1 MQAQNLKPG
10 TSNLEFGMKKID
22 LLVLK
27 SYIGPLVLTFFIAIF
42 VLLMQFLWK
51 YVDDLVGKG
60 LPWNVVAELMFYASS
75 TFVPMA
81 LPLAILLSSL
91 MTFGNLGEHY
101 ELVATKAAGVSL
113 RRIMAPLI
121 ILSVMIGIG
130 AFYFSNIVLP
140 IANLKFRAILYDVR
154 QQKLSFN
161 IKEGIYYDGL
171 EGYVIRVGEKERDGK
186 IIRDVMIYDHT
197 DRQGNTNITLAE
209 WGSMD
214 QTPDGRFLILT
225 LYNGF
230 SYDDNPERSN
240 PEVFPFLRMR
250 FSEEVRRFDLS
261 GFELNRTDEDLFR
274 NNLQMYNLRQLEY
287 SRDSLTKQFEQRREN
302 FAKTM
307 RHNYY
312 YFSRLDPTKD
322 IKPDSSLVFQGD
334 FLFDFEGEERAKLFE
349 NALSAA
355 RSIKTTLEHTRSSYA
370 GQLRH
375 IRRHDIE
382 WHRKYTLSVA
392 CLILFFVGA
401 PLGAIIRKGGLGL
414 PLVVS
419 TILFVLFHIA
429 STTGDK
435 YVRTGVL
442 DSWVGMWLSS
452 ALFLPLGIWLTYKA
466 VTDSPLMD
474 SDAWGKLFRKRKLKN
489 TENNNIS
496 A

>member
-1 MQAQNLKPG
+1 MCLG
-10 TSNLEFGMKKID
+10 GLGNLEFRMKKID
-22 LLVLK
+22 YLVLK

-60 LPWNVVAELMFYASS
+60 LPWNIVAELMFYASS

-101 ELVATKAAGVSL
+101 ELVAAKAAGVSL
-113 RRIMAPLI
+113 RRVMAPLI
-121 ILSVMIGIG
+121 ILSIIIGIG

-140 IANLKFRAILYDVR
+140 VANLKFRSILYDVR
-154 QQKLSFN
+154 QQKLAFN
-161 IKEGIYYDGL
+161 IQEDIYYGGL
-171 EGYVIRVGEKERDGK
+171 EGYIIRVGSKDRDGK
-186 IIRDVMIYDHT
+186 LIRDVMIYDHT
-197 DRQGNTNITLAE
+197 DREGNTSVTLAE
-209 WGSMD
+209 WGTME
-214 QTPDGRFLILT
+214 QTPDGRFLIFT
-225 LYNGF
+225 LYNGA
-230 SYDDNPERSN
+230 SYDDNPDRSN
-240 PEVFPFLRMR
+240 PDRYPFLRMS

-261 GFELNRTDEDLFR
+261 GFEMNRTDEDLFR
-274 NNLQMYNLRQLEY
+274 NNYQMYNLRQLEY
-287 SRDSLTKQFEQRREN
+287 SRDSLTKQFMNRREN
-302 FAKTM
+302 FARTM
-307 RHNYY
+307 RNNYY
-312 YFSRLDPTKD
+312 YYSRHDASKVVE
-322 IKPDSSLVFQGD
+322 PDSNMLFNGD
-334 FLFDFEGEERAKLFE
+334 FISDFKTEERQKVID
-349 NALSAA
+349 NALSSA
-355 RSIKTTLEHTRSSYA
+355 RNLKTTLENTKSSYS
-370 GQLRH
+370 GQMRH

-392 CLILFFVGA
+392 CFILFFVGA

-435 YVRTGVL
+435 YVRTGVM
-442 DSWVGMWLSS
+442 DPWIGMWMSS

-474 SDAWGKLFRKRKLKN
+474 SDAWGKLFRKRRLRKLINYKKS
-489 TENNNIS
+489 T
-496 A
+496 

>member
-1 MQAQNLKPG
+1 
-10 TSNLEFGMKKID
+10 MKKID
-22 LLVLK
+22 FLLLK
-27 SYIGPLVLTFFIAIF
+27 VYIGPLVLTFFIAVF

-113 RRIMAPLI
+113 RRVMTPLI
-121 ILSVMIGIG
+121 FLSVAIGIG
-130 AFYFSNIVLP
+130 AFYFSNIILP
-140 IANLKFRAILYDVR
+140 IANLKFRSILYDVR
-154 QQKLSFN
+154 QQKLAFN

-171 EGYVIRVGEKERDGK
+171 EGYVIRVGTKENDGK

-197 DRQGNTNITLAE
+197 DAMGNTTVTLAE
-209 WGSMD
+209 WGSME

-225 LYNGF
+225 LNNGY
-230 SYDDNPERSN
+230 SYDDKPDRSDPEN
-240 PEVFPFLRMR
+240 FPFLRMG
-250 FSEEVRRFDLS
+250 FDKEVRRFDLS

-274 NNLQMYNLRQLEY
+274 NNYQMYNLRQLEY
-287 SRDSLTKQFEQRREN
+287 SRDSLTNQFVQRREN

-312 YFSRLDPTKD
+312 YYSRLDAAKVV
-322 IKPDSSLVFQGD
+322 KPDSTLVFHND
-334 FLFDFEGEERAKLFE
+334 FLAGINNQERQKVIE
-349 NALSAA
+349 TALNSA
-355 RSIKTTLEHTRSSYA
+355 RTVKTTIEHTKSSFS

-375 IRRHDIE
+375 IRRHSIE

-419 TILFVLFHIA
+419 TLLFVLFHIA

-435 YVRTGVL
+435 YVRTGVM
-442 DSWVGMWLSS
+442 DPWIGMWLSS

-474 SDAWGKLFRKRKLKN
+474 SDAWGKLFRKRGKN
-489 TENNNIS
+489 NSEIIKTS

>member
-1 MQAQNLKPG
+1 
-10 TSNLEFGMKKID
+10 MKKID
-22 LLVLK
+22 FLIIK

-60 LPWNVVAELMFYASS
+60 LPWAIIAELMFYASS

-101 ELVATKAAGVSL
+101 ELVAAKAAGVSL
-113 RRIMAPLI
+113 RRVMAPLI
-121 ILSVMIGIG
+121 ILSVFIGIG

-140 IANLKFRAILYDVR
+140 IANLKFRSILYDVR
-154 QQKLSFN
+154 QQKLAFN
-161 IKEGIYYDGL
+161 IQEGIYYDGL
-171 EGYVIRVGEKERDGK
+171 EGYVIRVGEKDRDGK
-186 IIRDVMIYDHT
+186 IIRDIMIYDHSEG
-197 DRQGNTNITLAE
+197 QGNTSVTLAE
-209 WGSMD
+209 WGSME
-214 QTPDGRFLILT
+214 QTPDGRFLIFT
-225 LYNGF
+225 LYNG
-230 SYDDNPERSN
+230 SNYDDKPSRSE
-240 PEVFPFLRMR
+240 PASVPFLRMQ
-250 FSEEVRRFDLS
+250 FSKEIRRFDLS

-274 NNLQMYNLRQLEY
+274 NSFHMYNLKQLEY
-287 SRDSLTKQFEQRREN
+287 TRDSLQRIFDQRRNN

-307 RHNYY
+307 RNNYY
-312 YFSRLDPTKD
+312 YFSRLDTSNVVGADSTLLFHGNFLANLDETGSNIVVTKALETSRN
-322 IKPDSSLVFQGD
+322 IKS
-334 FLFDFEGEERAKLFE
+334 
-349 NALSAA
+349 
-355 RSIKTTLEHTRSSYA
+355 TLGHTKSSYA
-370 GQLRH
+370 GQMRH

-382 WHRKYTLSVA
+382 WHRKYTLSFA

-419 TILFVLFHIA
+419 TILFILFHIA

-435 YVRTGVL
+435 YVRTSVL
-442 DSWVGMWLSS
+442 DPWIGMWLSS

-474 SDAWGKLFRKRKLKN
+474 SDAWGKIFRRFKK
-489 TENNNIS
+489 EP
-496 A
+496 AGQD

>member
-1 MQAQNLKPG
+1 
-10 TSNLEFGMKKID
+10 MKKID
-22 LLVLK
+22 LLILR

-60 LPWNVVAELMFYASS
+60 LPWNMIAELMFYASS

-101 ELVATKAAGVSL
+101 ELVATKAAGISL
-113 RRIMAPLI
+113 RRIMTPLI
-121 ILSVMIGIG
+121 ILSLLIGIG

-140 IANLKFRAILYDVR
+140 IANLKFRSILYDVR

-161 IKEGIYYDGL
+161 LQEGIYYNGL
-171 EGYVIRVGEKERDGK
+171 EGYVIRIGKKDREGK

-197 DRQGNTNITLAE
+197 AGKGNTTVTLAE
-209 WGSMD
+209 WGSME
-214 QTPDGRFLILT
+214 QTPDGRFLVLT
-225 LYNGF
+225 LYNGT
-230 SYDDNPERSN
+230 SYDENPDYSN
-240 PEVFPFLRMR
+240 AAAYPFLRMR
-250 FSEEVRRFDLS
+250 FRKEVRRFDLS
-261 GFELNRTDEDLFR
+261 GFEINRTDEELFK
-274 NNLQMYNLRQLEY
+274 NNFQMFNLKQLEY
-287 SRDSLTKQFEQRREN
+287 SRDSLNTRFMQEKEN
-302 FAKTM
+302 FSRSM
-307 RHNYY
+307 RHNYF
-312 YFSRLDPTKD
+312 YFSRLDSTK
-322 IKPDSSLVFQGD
+322 IAEPDSGLIFRGD
-334 FLFDFEGEERAKLFE
+334 FLTGIAQNQRSKIIE
-349 NALSAA
+349 NALNTS
-355 RSIKTTLEHTRSSYA
+355 RNMKSVFETRVDYYE

-382 WHRKYTLSVA
+382 WHRKYTLSAA

-419 TILFVLFHIA
+419 TILFILFHIA

-442 DSWVGMWLSS
+442 DPWVGMWLSS
-452 ALFLPLGIWLTYKA
+452 AMFLPVGIWLSYKA
-466 VTDSPLMD
+466 VTDSSLMD
-474 SDAWGKLFRKRKLKN
+474 SDAWGKLFRKLKKD
-489 TENNNIS
+489 TENE
-496 A
+496 

>member
-1 MQAQNLKPG
+1 
-10 TSNLEFGMKKID
+10 MKKID
-22 LLVLK
+22 FLVLK

-75 TFVPMA
+75 TFVPLA

-101 ELVATKAAGVSL
+101 ELVATKAAGISL
-113 RRIMAPLI
+113 RRVMAPLI
-121 ILSVMIGIG
+121 VLSVFIGIG

-154 QQKLSFN
+154 QQKLAFN

-171 EGYVIRVGEKERDGK
+171 EGYILRVGDKDRDGK

-197 DRQGNTNITLAE
+197 AGQGNTAVTLAE
-209 WGSMD
+209 WGTME

-225 LYNGF
+225 LYNGAN
-230 SYDDNPERSN
+230 YDEKPGRSD
-240 PEVFPFLRMR
+240 PAASPFLRMQ
-250 FSEEVRRFDLS
+250 FAKEVRRFDLS

-274 NNLQMYNLRQLEY
+274 NNFQMYNLKQLEY
-287 SRDSLTKQFEQRREN
+287 SRDSLMKQFVQRREN
-302 FAKTM
+302 FARTM
-307 RHNYY
+307 TQNYY
-312 YFSRLDPTKD
+312 YYSRLDSARVV
-322 IKPDSSLVFQGD
+322 KPDSTLVFNGD
-334 FLFDFEGEERAKLFE
+334 FLAGLQSETRQQVIES
-349 NALSAA
+349 ALGSA
-355 RSIKTTLEHTRSSYA
+355 RSIKTTLEHTHTSYA

-419 TILFVLFHIA
+419 TILFVLFHVV

-435 YVRTGVL
+435 YVRTGVM
-442 DSWVGMWLSS
+442 DPWIGMWMSS
-452 ALFLPLGIWLTYKA
+452 AMFLPLGIWLTYKA

-474 SDAWGKLFRKRKLKN
+474 SDAWGKVFRKLKPKT
-489 TENNNIS
+489 TEENIDTT
-496 A
+496 

>member
-1 MQAQNLKPG
+1 
-10 TSNLEFGMKKID
+10 MKRID
-22 LLVLK
+22 SLVIK

-60 LPWNVVAELMFYASS
+60 LPWHVVVELMFYASS

-101 ELVATKAAGVSL
+101 ELVAIKAAGVSL
-113 RRIMAPLI
+113 RRVMAPLM
-121 ILSVMIGIG
+121 ILSVLIGIG

-140 IANLKFRAILYDVR
+140 IANLKFRSILYDVR

-161 IKEGIYYDGL
+161 IIEGIYYDGL
-171 EGYVIRVGEKERDGK
+171 DGYVIRVGDKDRDGK
-186 IIRDVMIYDHT
+186 VIRDIMIYDHT
-197 DRQGNTNITLAE
+197 GGKGNTTLTLAE
-209 WGSMD
+209 WGTMD
-214 QTPDGRFLILT
+214 QTPDGRYLIFT
-225 LYNGF
+225 LYNGA
-230 SYDDNPERSN
+230 SYDENPDRSK
-240 PEVFPFLRMR
+240 PEMFPFLRMN
-250 FSEEVRRFDLS
+250 FAKEVRRFDLS

-274 NNLQMYNLRQLEY
+274 NNFHMYNLRQLEY
-287 SRDSLTKQFEQRREN
+287 SRDSLMRLFKRDRES
-302 FAKTM
+302 FARSM
-307 RHNYY
+307 RQNYFF
-312 YFSRLDPTKD
+312 FSRLDTSKLV
-322 IKPDSSLVFQGD
+322 KADSMLIFHGNFIAGLDGTEQLVVVED
-334 FLFDFEGEERAKLFE
+334 AM
-349 NALSAA
+349 SAA
-355 RSIKTTLEHTRSSYA
+355 RNIRKTLDNARTNNMWK
-370 GQLRH
+370 LRN

-419 TILFVLFHIA
+419 TILFILFHIA

-435 YVRTGVL
+435 YVRTGVM
-442 DSWVGMWLSS
+442 DPWVGMWMSS

-474 SDAWGKLFRKRKLKN
+474 SDAWGKLFRKRKQEEA
-489 TENNNIS
+489 ENVEHGS
-496 A
+496 G

>member
-1 MQAQNLKPG
+1 
-10 TSNLEFGMKKID
+10 MKKID
-22 LLVLK
+22 FLLLK
-27 SYIGPLVLTFFIAIF
+27 AYIGPLVLTFFIAIF
-42 VLLMQFLWK
+42 VLLMQFVWK

-113 RRIMAPLI
+113 RRVMMPLI
-121 ILSVMIGIG
+121 FLSVAIGIG
-130 AFYFSNIVLP
+130 AFYFSNIILP
-140 IANLKFRAILYDVR
+140 IANLKFRSILYDVR
-154 QQKLSFN
+154 QQKLAFN

-171 EGYVIRVGEKERDGK
+171 DGYVIRVGNKENDGK
-186 IIRDVMIYDHT
+186 TIRDVMIYDHT
-197 DRQGNTNITLAE
+197 DAMGNTTVTLAE
-209 WGSMD
+209 WGTME

-225 LYNGF
+225 LNKGY
-230 SYDDNPERSN
+230 SYDDNPDRSD
-240 PEVFPFLRMR
+240 PENSPFLRMG
-250 FSEEVRRFDLS
+250 FDKEVRRFDLS

-274 NNLQMYNLRQLEY
+274 HNYQMFNLRQLEY
-287 SRDSLTKQFEQRREN
+287 SRDSLTNKFVRERESFTKTLPRN
-302 FAKTM
+302 F
-307 RHNYY
+307 YY
-312 YFSRLDPTKD
+312 YSQLDTNKVV
-322 IKPDSSLVFQGD
+322 KPDTSLVFHGD
-334 FLFDFEGEERAKLFE
+334 FLAGANHVDKQAAIE
-349 NALSAA
+349 SAMNLA
-355 RSIKTTLEHTRSSYA
+355 RIVKSTLEDTKSSFA
-370 GQLRH
+370 GKLRH
-375 IRRHDIE
+375 IRRHSIE

-419 TILFVLFHIA
+419 TLLFVLFHIA

-435 YVRTGVL
+435 YVRTGVM
-442 DSWVGMWLSS
+442 DPWVGMWLSS

-474 SDAWGKLFRKRKLKN
+474 SDAWGKLFRKREKN
-489 TENNNIS
+489 NSENIKTS

>member
-1 MQAQNLKPG
+1 
-10 TSNLEFGMKKID
+10 MKKID
-22 LLVLK
+22 FLVLR

-60 LPWNVVAELMFYASS
+60 LPWNMIAELMFYASS

-101 ELVATKAAGVSL
+101 ELVATKAAGISL

-121 ILSVMIGIG
+121 VLSVIIGIG

-140 IANLKFRAILYDVR
+140 VANLKFRSILYDVR

-161 IKEGIYYDGL
+161 LKEGIYYNGL
-171 EGYVIRVGEKERDGK
+171 DGYVIRIGDKERDGK

-197 DRQGNTNITLAE
+197 AGQGNTTVTLAE
-209 WGSMD
+209 WGSME
-214 QTPDGRFLILT
+214 QTPDNRFLIIT
-225 LYNGF
+225 LHNGS
-230 SYDDNPERSN
+230 SYDENPN
-240 PEVFPFLRMR
+240 GGNAAAAPFLRMK
-250 FSEEVRRFDLS
+250 FEKEIRRFDLS
-261 GFELNRTDEDLFR
+261 GFELNRTDEELFK
-274 NNLQMYNLRQLEY
+274 NNFQMFNLRQLEY
-287 SRDSLTKQFEQRREN
+287 ARDSLKTRLKGEQYAFSASMQYN
-302 FAKTM
+302 FP
-307 RHNYY
+307 YY
-312 YFSRLDPTKD
+312 SRYDTTLSVPA
-322 IKPDSSLVFQGD
+322 DSSLVFYGD
-334 FLFDFEGEERAKLFE
+334 FLAGFPEGDKRKQIVE
-349 NALSAA
+349 NALSTA
-355 RSIKTTLEHTRSSYA
+355 RNLKSIVEARSSYFL
-370 GQLRH
+370 GQMAH

-419 TILFVLFHIA
+419 TLMFILFHIL

-442 DSWVGMWLSS
+442 EPFAGMWMSS

-474 SDAWGKLFRKRKLKN
+474 SDAWGKLFRKRN
-489 TENNNIS
+489 SNNIENNNTQ

>member
-1 MQAQNLKPG
+1 
-10 TSNLEFGMKKID
+10 MKKID
-22 LLVLK
+22 FLVLR
-27 SYIGPLVLTFFIAIF
+27 SYVGPLVMTFFIAIF

-60 LPWNVVAELMFYASS
+60 LPWNMIAELMFYASS

-101 ELVATKAAGVSL
+101 ELVAFKAAGISL
-113 RRIMAPLI
+113 RRIMGPLI
-121 ILSVMIGIG
+121 VLSVIIGIG

-140 IANLKFRAILYDVR
+140 VANLKFRSILYDVR

-161 IKEGIYYDGL
+161 LKEGIYYNGL
-171 EGYVIRVGEKERDGK
+171 DGYVIRIGDKERDGK

-197 DRQGNTNITLAE
+197 GGQGNTNVTLAE
-209 WGSMD
+209 WGSME
-214 QTPDGRFLILT
+214 QTPDNRFLIIT
-225 LYNGF
+225 LHNGS
-230 SYDDNPERSN
+230 SYDENPTAGSAAAA
-240 PEVFPFLRMR
+240 PFLRMK
-250 FSEEVRRFDLS
+250 FEKEIRRFDLS
-261 GFELNRTDEDLFR
+261 GFELNRTDEELFK
-274 NNLQMYNLRQLEY
+274 NNFQMFNLRQLEY
-287 SRDSLTKQFEQRREN
+287 ARDSLTTRLQGEQN
-302 FAKTM
+302 AFSSSL
-307 RHNYY
+307 HYNYSY
-312 YFSRLDPTKD
+312 YSRFDTTQTVAA
-322 IKPDSSLVFQGD
+322 DSSLVFHGD
-334 FLFDFEGEERAKLFE
+334 FMAGFTSGDKRKQIID
-349 NALSAA
+349 NALSGA
-355 RSIKTTLEHTRSSYA
+355 RNLKSVIEARASYFS
-370 GQLRH
+370 GQKAH

-382 WHRKYTLSVA
+382 WHRKYTLSAA

-419 TILFVLFHIA
+419 TLLFILFHIA

-442 DSWVGMWLSS
+442 EPFAGMWISS

-474 SDAWGKLFRKRKLKN
+474 SDAWGKIFRKRNSKN
-489 TENNNIS
+489 TENNNTQ

>member
-1 MQAQNLKPG
+1 
-10 TSNLEFGMKKID
+10 MKKID
-22 LLVLK
+22 YLVLK

-101 ELVATKAAGVSL
+101 ELVAAKAAGVSL
-113 RRIMAPLI
+113 RRVMAPLI
-121 ILSVMIGIG
+121 ILSMFIGVG

-140 IANLKFRAILYDVR
+140 IANLKFRSILYDVR
-154 QQKLSFN
+154 KQKLAFN
-161 IKEGIYYDGL
+161 IQEDIYYDGL
-171 EGYVIRVGEKERDGK
+171 EGYIIRVGSKDRDGK
-186 IIRDVMIYDHT
+186 LIRDVMIYDHT
-197 DRQGNTNITLAE
+197 EREGNTNVTLAE
-209 WGSMD
+209 WGTMD

-225 LYNGF
+225 LYNGA
-230 SYDDNPERSN
+230 SYDDNPDRSN
-240 PEVFPFLRMR
+240 PDRYPFLRMR
-250 FSEEVRRFDLS
+250 FSKEVRRFDLS

-274 NNLQMYNLRQLEY
+274 NNYQMYNLRQLEY
-287 SRDSLTKQFEQRREN
+287 SRDSLTKQLETRREN
-302 FAKTM
+302 FARTM
-307 RHNYY
+307 RNNYY
-312 YFSRLDPTKD
+312 YFSRLDENRMVN
-322 IKPDSSLVFQGD
+322 PDSSLVFNGNYI
-334 FLFDFEGEERAKLFE
+334 FDFNEADRQKVVEK
-349 NALSAA
+349 ALSSA
-355 RSIKTTLEHTRSSYA
+355 RSLKTILESTKSGYA

-392 CLILFFVGA
+392 CIILFFVGA

-442 DSWVGMWLSS
+442 DPWTGMWMSS

-474 SDAWGKLFRKRKLKN
+474 SDAWGKLFRKKDTKKATKN
-489 TENNNIS
+489 K
-496 A
+496 